1 MKTKRFW
8 AILLTLSM
16 MFSVANSALAEVG
29 NPTTAESTYLVDNFT
44 ARPKIS
50 LVYMQPKA
58 DYSGSG
64 FAYEETTAPSNMA
77 AGDTFYVGVK
87 YENFQ
92 QYKTVGT
99 GNNGL
104 FSFSASILFNKN
116 IVVPEP
122 TLLDGAGVSI
132 NDDWESV
139 INSAG
144 GGDVYAD
151 SLKERIN
158 VTGSYFKK
166 NGFTYAGF
174 ATDAVMFKDPAAGD
188 NQGIDNAKLIGLA
201 TSYASSTATPSWK
214 DDSFITAIYEFRLK
228 SVPAAGTK
236 LFDILAKPTDLTIS
250 FGVGGATANY
260 KYGNGLDADL
270 AGFTDLDVSALDLF
284 PADQET
290 LTSIAVAG
298 APTLSYVAGD
308 KFDPTVSSGTSLSV
322 TPTTSEGEQAAI
334 SPTKTDYKGLKFYV
348 AAADNLGDDM
358 STATE
363 ISTSTQ
369 FTVADHNDKYVYVA
383 YTVGGVTKA
392 QCLGQLEVVAKSV
405 SKLEIKPTSSGDVA
419 FGQGS
424 YYTTTKVTDVLTRTT
439 DPEKLT
445 VKITYNN
452 TDTEDVAYA
461 DFTSKGLA
469 LAKVGAESKLVAVSA
484 TDTFAEGVNT
494 FYVVQT
500 GNIGKTLAEITD
512 TNLKP
517 AITTTSVTK
526 DTIVIKSIANA
537 KLAYATAEDTAG
549 DKKNVIDFST
559 ADITTYSKSVG
570 DHDNTNT
577 TQKVSAL
584 GTDKLIFYVGTS
596 NVPTENAYGDGSGK
610 TTITSGTTTYTSD
623 LKNKYVFVVP
633 ADDTAATPVLVGQL
647 KDRAISTSTT
657 DIGTGYTV
665 TGITT
670 NANTQYG
677 DKLGNGAKIAVKYDN
692 GDTKEL
698 SYNDFATEGITMKI
712 VDKDGNVLVGDT
724 DTVSSNTV
732 LTPAMSGGFVQFF
745 YNGTKIG
752 GTSTA
757 LTVKKKTVGYSSKAN
772 FSVATPYIE
781 KEYDGTTKLAE
792 GDEAKVAFKIDEDD
806 LIDDDLKGGKLDITG
821 VTYSYNSKNVADAD
835 AIVASET
842 TPATGTTAGSF
853 GVSGSTDDVNK
864 FNANYTLEPLTA
876 NTTVYEHYNVKITAK
891 ELTVDGSKLTIPS
904 IEVQSEKADVEK
916 TITNPL
922 QLTTVNSNI
931 ISITDGTTKKT
942 DDVKLTYKYKYA
954 ANDVQ
959 TPSEKNTDGT
969 YKADKDVEIT
979 GTGANG
985 AYVITGDDSGNYDVT
1000 NLSITG
1006 AKGTVENKKLNTIT
1020 INTAPTKA
1028 TYTYPDTKLDLT
1040 GIKFNLNYEGATT
1053 PTVIDLTQF
1062 LTDGGIIRVTD
1073 AADQSQIITADN
1085 ATGKISLP
1093 YGETTLNI
1101 TYGGK
1106 NTITKVTTNKKPIKL
1121 SEITFAASKV
1131 YGQDDAAATKTAT
1144 PPTGAIEAADADA
1157 VQFTFDAKFAD
1168 ESAGENKNV
1177 TISNVKLVKKG
1188 EGTTDP
1194 SVNYVIVKDN
1204 GDPIAETDTTTIDT
1218 GVISQ
1223 GAQTAPAKPTVKVDS
1238 ATNNIIVEGPLGEN
1252 IEYSI
1257 DGGQTWQ
1264 SDVTFTGLTK
1274 GTNYTVQARVK
1285 ATADGNYAPSEPTA
1299 SEPVTTFKYYVAVY
1313 KKNAKEGSEPAYK
1326 VYTNTTSAA
1335 SKADLNAL
1343 LPKKISNLKEFYT
1356 DAPATIKVEYPYTL
1370 AAENVLYYTTS
1381 GGGGGGSGS
1390 SVTITLDKTSVS
1402 GEVGDSEKVTATI
1415 KGSTATPKWTSSNEK
1430 VATVDQNGNITFV
1443 GEGKATVKINV
1454 SGTVKSVAVT
1464 VTAAK
1469 ATPVPTV
1476 EPTVEPTDKPSEPD
1490 TPIIDVNYTK
1500 PYASGYEDDTF
1511 RPENKI
1517 TRAELAAMI
1526 ARLSYGDDLPDG
1538 AYVSSFPDIEADAWF
1553 NKYVG
1558 YLEDKNVL
1566 NGYED
1571 GTFRPYDTVTRGEI
1585 STVIARAQRYEL
1597 IPYSGIFADVT
1608 DSDWA
1613 KDYIQTLAS
1622 QGIISGYEDGT
1633 FGPYSPLSRAEAVT
1647 IINNVL
1653 APSTPI
1659 VTFTPNDIA
1668 GHWAEANIIL
1678 AVNERMLGGTWSEDL
1693 NPVEIPTPEATEAP
1707 AEEEA
1712 PAPEATEAPAE
1723 EVVPEGELDP
1733 TVKDEPAVPVNP
1745 EA

>member
-1 MKTKRFW
+1 MKVKKLLSSLLSAVMIASTLVVPQWSASAKDINNWDQVSNDRAQISYIYLGKSTPDGENYSLGDFPGTTEQSIPNDLAVGDVVWVGVQVKNVTK
-8 AILLTLSM
+8 AIDLFDSSNSDLNAGGVYKIVTSISFDSRYLKNTSIGGNTYFDITSADIFDNIDAITSPNFISSGSTIGYTSAYDTATASLTESTRETNYLNPDTVKDCYLELELKA
-16 MFSVANSALAEVG
+16 SVRNSQHRLFKGVVTDDPVLVGAFAFEIAEVPAPG
-29 NPTTAESTYLVDNFT
+29 TKVLQAAMAGDRFTIGINFT
-44 ARPKIS
+44 GD
-50 LVYMQPKA
+50 KA
-58 DYSGSG
+58 TQWLAHVEDEGIER
-64 FAYEETTAPSNMA
+64 AEA
-77 AGDTFYVGVK
+77 D
-87 YENFQ
+87 
-92 QYKTVGT
+92 
-99 GNNGL
+99 NNL
-104 FSFSASILFNKN
+104 KN
-116 IVVPEP
+116 YF
-122 TLLDGAGVSI
+122 TLT
-132 NDDWESV
+132 
-139 INSAG
+139 NSAG
-144 GGDVYAD
+144 TEV
-151 SLKERIN
+151 S
-158 VTGSYFKK
+158 
-166 NGFTYAGF
+166 NG
-174 ATDAVMFKDPAAGD
+174 V
-188 NQGIDNAKLIGLA
+188 
-201 TSYASSTATPSWK
+201 
-214 DDSFITAIYEFRLK
+214 
-228 SVPAAGTK
+228 V
-236 LFDILAKPTDLTIS
+236 
-250 FGVGGATANY
+250 
-260 KYGNGLDADL
+260 
-270 AGFTDLDVSALDLF
+270 DLF
-284 PADQET
+284 PASATDY
-290 LTSIAVAG
+290 LDSIAV
-298 APTLSYVAGD
+298 
-308 KFDPTVSSGTSLSV
+308 SGTLTKLLGSYIEGNKFEPAGIIV
-322 TPTTSEGEQAAI
+322 TPHKTEGNNQTPIE
-334 SPTKTDYKGLKFYV
+334 PTNADFKGLKFYV
-348 AAADNLGDDM
+348 DVAGKDASTL
-358 STATE
+358 STTRELTTATKLATTDNNKHVYVSYTLDNKTA
-363 ISTSTQ
+363 IADLGAI
-369 FTVADHNDKYVYVA
+369 TVA
-383 YTVGGVTKA
+383 
-392 QCLGQLEVVAKSV
+392 AKSV
-405 SKLEIKPTSSGDVA
+405 SSVTNQTTGDKA
-419 FGQGS
+419 TTFGTAS
-424 YYTTTKVTDVLTRTT
+424 AYYTGTAIKDILTGSSA
-439 DPEKLT
+439 EKLT
-445 VKITYNN
+445 VVKTYNN
-452 TDTEDVAYA
+452 GDTEEIVYSAFGDN
-461 DFTSKGLA
+461 GLA
-469 LAKVGAESKLVAVSA
+469 LYYVDAAGNLQLVGDQTKL
-484 TDTFAEGVNT
+484 AEGTNT
-494 FYVVQT
+494 FYVAET
-500 GNIGKTLAEITD
+500 GKENTAVAGVTIKAGPYTINAVTD
-512 TNLKP
+512 TMILK
-517 AITTTSVTK
+517 T
-526 DTIVIKSIANA
+526 
-537 KLAYATAEDTAG
+537 ATATANDLTYTEDTTGTHTINFA
-549 DKKNVIDFST
+549 NVLIGYNMSSAST
-559 ADITTYSKSVG
+559 ATPTTK
-570 DHDNTNT
+570 
-577 TQKVSAL
+577 KVSEI
-584 GTDKLIFYVGTS
+584 GSSKLIFYIGTS
-596 NVPTENAYGDGSGK
+596 NVPADNMY
-610 TTITSGTTTYTSD
+610 TSGTTIDGTEYDANTMAGE
-623 LKNKYVFVVP
+623 NKYVYVVP

-647 KDRAISTSTT
+647 KNRAISTSTT
-657 DIGTGYTV
+657 DIGNGYTV

-670 NANTQYG
+670 DENTQYG
-677 DKLGNGAKIAVKYDN
+677 AKLGNGAKINVKYDN
-692 GDTKEL
+692 GNTKEL
-698 SYNDFATEGITMKI
+698 SYSDFATEGITMKI
-712 VDKDGNVLVGDT
+712 VKADGTTVVVDSAT
-724 DTVSSNTV
+724 DQTV
-732 LTPAMSGGFVQFF
+732 LTPAMNGGFVQFF

-752 GTSTA
+752 TSTA
-757 LTVKKKTVGYSSKAN
+757 LTVNKKTVGYSSNAN
-772 FSVATPYIE
+772 LETPSVT

-792 GDEAKVAFKIDEDD
+792 GDKAKVEFKIDESD
-806 LIDDDLKGGKLDITG
+806 LEPADNLSGKLGITG
-821 VTYSYNSKNVADAD
+821 VTYSYNSKNVAYEK

-842 TPATGTTAGSF
+842 SQGSLA
-853 GVSGSTDDVNK
+853 VNGSTDDVNK
-864 FNANYTLEPLTA
+864 FNANYTLAPLTA
-876 NTTVYEHYNVKITAK
+876 NTTVYNRGIITAK
-891 ELTVDGSKLTIPS
+891 TLNVTSITGVPSVEVGATTGLTGTATLTL
-904 IEVQSEKADVEK
+904 KNND
-916 TITNPL
+916 
-922 QLTTVNSNI
+922 TTDTNSNI
-931 ISITDGTTKKT
+931 VKG
-942 DDVKLTYKYKYA
+942 DVVTLTYKYAYNA
-954 ANDVQ
+954 ADVNAVG
-959 TPSEKNTDGT
+959 TP
-969 YKADKDVEIT
+969 DVTITTT
-979 GTGANG
+979 GTEGSTQLGLSGTDA
-985 AYVITGDDSGNYDVT
+985 GNYT
-1000 NLSITG
+1000 LGTLPTT
-1006 AKGTVENKKLNTIT
+1006 KGTVVNKKLNTIT

-1040 GIKFNLNYEGATT
+1040 GIKFDLNYEGATT
-1053 PTVIDLTQF
+1053 PTTIDLAQF
-1062 LTDGGIIRVTD
+1062 ITDGGIITLTD
-1073 AADQSQIITADN
+1073 ATGQSQTITADN

-1106 NTITKVTTNKKPIKL
+1106 NATTKVTTNKKPIKL

-1299 SEPVTTFKYYVAVY
+1299 SEPVTTFKYHVAIY
-1313 KKNAKEGSEPAYK
+1313 KKNAKEGSEPAYE

-1381 GGGGGGSGS
+1381 GGGGGGGGS

-1415 KGSTATPKWTSSNEK
+1415 KGSTATPKWTSSDEK

-1476 EPTVEPTDKPSEPD
+1476 KPTVEPTDKPSEPD

-1693 NPVEIPTPEATEAP
+1693 NPVEIPTPEVTEP

>member
-1 MKTKRFW
+1 MKERKVVSLVLAIMMFANIFGISITASAQMTNSNLLRADENKANISFVYLGKGTTPAATAQELPSTGLVKDDVFWIGIQLSNMDKLSDVFYTNKSDKTKSGLHDIT
-8 AILLTLSM
+8 AGLLYDSRYVAPKTGKGYAATNLFRHCSSAYPVDSNSASNDPNM
-16 MFSVANSALAEVG
+16 CYLDDGSALYTVANYNAEGALGIGTAAAAEPLELDNTSGTVKSFSYSTMLDSSSAWYSDTEYKNDVLRVFQDGVG
-29 NPTTAESTYLVDNFT
+29 LYKDVAHVDN
-44 ARPKIS
+44 RPVI
-50 LVYMQPKA
+50 LEVFPFVVTGDNIPKGA
-58 DYSGSG
+58 K
-64 FAYEETTAPSNMA
+64 AIQ
-77 AGDTFYVGVK
+77 AGL
-87 YENFQ
+87 
-92 QYKTVGT
+92 
-99 GNNGL
+99 GNNILVMGRGL
-104 FSFSASILFNKN
+104 EGADTDGFQWINEFNDSDYMVNLKNYFKITDKDGEDVTSNIIDIFPASASDY
-116 IVVPEP
+116 
-122 TLLDGAGVSI
+122 LD
-132 NDDWESV
+132 
-139 INSAG
+139 
-144 GGDVYAD
+144 
-151 SLKERIN
+151 
-158 VTGSYFKK
+158 
-166 NGFTYAGF
+166 
-174 ATDAVMFKDPAAGD
+174 
-188 NQGIDNAKLIGLA
+188 
-201 TSYASSTATPSWK
+201 
-214 DDSFITAIYEFRLK
+214 
-228 SVPAAGTK
+228 
-236 LFDILAKPTDLTIS
+236 
-250 FGVGGATANY
+250 
-260 KYGNGLDADL
+260 
-270 AGFTDLDVSALDLF
+270 
-284 PADQET
+284 
-290 LTSIAVAG
+290 SIAV
-298 APTLSYVAGD
+298 
-308 KFDPTVSSGTSLSV
+308 SGTLTKLLGSYIEGNKFEPAGITV
-322 TPTTSEGEQAAI
+322 TPHKTEGGNQTAI
-334 SPTKTDYKGLKFYV
+334 EPTNDDFKGLKFYV
-348 AAADNLGDDM
+348 DDADKTAATLSTTRELTTTTGLATTDNNKHVYVSYTLDNKTAIADLG
-358 STATE
+358 A
-363 ISTSTQ
+363 I
-369 FTVADHNDKYVYVA
+369 TVA
-383 YTVGGVTKA
+383 
-392 QCLGQLEVVAKSV
+392 AKSV
-405 SKLEIKPTSSGDVA
+405 SSVTNQTTGDNKTT
-419 FGQGS
+419 FGTAS
-424 YYTTTKVTDVLTRTT
+424 AYYTGTAIKDILTGTSA
-439 DPEKLT
+439 EKLT
-445 VKITYNN
+445 VVKTYNN
-452 TDTEDVAYA
+452 GYTKEVVYSEFGTN
-461 DFTSKGLA
+461 GLA
-469 LAKVGAESKLVAVSA
+469 LYYVDAAGNLQLVGDQTKL
-484 TDTFAEGVNT
+484 AEGTNT
-494 FYVVQT
+494 FYVAET
-500 GNIGKTLAEITD
+500 GKENTAVAGVTIKAGPYTINAVTD
-512 TNLKP
+512 TMILK
-517 AITTTSVTK
+517 T
-526 DTIVIKSIANA
+526 
-537 KLAYATAEDTAG
+537 ATATANDLTYTEDTTGTHTINFA
-549 DKKNVIDFST
+549 NVLIGYNMSSAPT
-559 ADITTYSKSVG
+559 ATPTTK
-570 DHDNTNT
+570 
-577 TQKVSAL
+577 KVSEI
-584 GTDKLIFYVGTS
+584 GSSKLIFYIGTS
-596 NVPTENAYGDGSGK
+596 NVPADNMY
-610 TTITSGTTTYTSD
+610 TSGTTIDGTEYDANTMAGE
-623 LKNKYVFVVP
+623 NKYVYVVP
-633 ADDTAATPVLVGQL
+633 ADDTAATPVRVGQL
-647 KDRAISTSTT
+647 KNRAISTSTT
-657 DIGTGYTV
+657 DIGNGYTV
-665 TGITT
+665 TGISTD
-670 NANTQYG
+670 ANTQYG
-677 DKLGNGAKIAVKYDN
+677 AKLGNGAKINVKYDN
-692 GDTKEL
+692 GNTKEL
-698 SYNDFATEGITMKI
+698 SYSDFATEGITMKI
-712 VDKDGNVLVGDT
+712 VKADGTTVVVDSAT
-724 DTVSSNTV
+724 DQTV
-732 LTPAMSGGFVQFF
+732 LTPAMNGGFVQFF

-752 GTSTA
+752 TSTP
-757 LTVKKKTVGYSSKAN
+757 LTVNKKTVGYSSNAN
-772 FSVATPYIE
+772 LETPSVT

-792 GDEAKVAFKIDEDD
+792 ADEAKVAFKINESD
-806 LIDDDLKGGKLDITG
+806 LVDDDLKGGKLEITG
-821 VTYSYNSKNVADAD
+821 VTYSYNSKNVAEAN

-842 TPATGTTAGSF
+842 SQDSLDVKPSTN
-853 GVSGSTDDVNK
+853 GSTDDVTK
-864 FNANYTLEPLTA
+864 FNANYTLAPLTA
-876 NTTVYEHYNVKITAK
+876 NTTVYDRASITAK
-891 ELTVDGSKLTIPS
+891 TLNVTSITGVPPVVVGADETARTGNSSLALTNT
-904 IEVQSEKADVEK
+904 
-916 TITNPL
+916 
-922 QLTTVNSNI
+922 NSNI
-931 ISITDGTTKKT
+931 VAGDN
-942 DDVKLTYKYKYA
+942 VALTYTYTYTA
-954 ANDVQ
+954 SSVDGAGNPTDVAI
-959 TPSEKNTDGT
+959 SNTGL
-969 YKADKDVEIT
+969 T
-979 GTGANG
+979 GTNSDN
-985 AYVITGDDSGNYDVT
+985 YTLTGGT
-1000 NLSITG
+1000 IPTTG
-1006 AKGTVENKKLNTIT
+1006 TGTVENKKLNGISVKE
-1020 INTAPTKA
+1020 NPTNV
-1028 TYTYPDTKLDLT
+1028 TYTYPNTELDLT
-1040 GIKFNLNYEGATT
+1040 GLKVKIDYDGAQTETVWELSKFFNEGGQ
-1053 PTVIDLTQF
+1053 IS
-1062 LTDGGIIRVTD
+1062 VTD
-1073 AADQSQIITADN
+1073 ASNVTKTLTKDN
-1085 ATGKISLP
+1085 YTTEKVNLKVGA
-1093 YGETTLNI
+1093 ETTLNI
-1101 TYGGK
+1101 TYSGK
-1106 NTITKVTTNKKPIKL
+1106 NTTTKVTTNKKPIKL

-1223 GAQTAPAKPTVKVDS
+1223 GAQAAPATPTISVDP

-1313 KKNAKEGSEPAYK
+1313 KKNAKEGSEPAYE

-1381 GGGGGGSGS
+1381 GGGGGGAAS

-1402 GEVGDSEKVTATI
+1402 GEVGNSEKVTATI

-1490 TPIIDVNYTK
+1490 KPIIDVNYTK

-1693 NPVEIPTPEATEAP
+1693 NPVEIPTPEVTEP

-1733 TVKDEPAVPVNP
+1733 TVKDEPVVPVNP